1 MSAAIFSYYK
11 ERSFRIF
18 RTACLIIL
26 LAVAAGCSA
35 NYGRLQ
41 ADDAVLQNFQN
52 YQPPSGYKYYLYGHS
67 NRYYAI
73 AGINSE
79 FILESRMWRD
89 IDPDSEK
96 FKTAVYWMWDEYFS
110 TNHRIFGAKI
120 LDPNGSTA
128 GVYFSAI
135 RFLTVKFGEGNR
147 IELMPDT
154 PFLKGPVAEKEN
166 GQFLTGQALK
176 SEYYSQKD

>member
-1 MSAAIFSYYK
+1 MSVALFLYYK
-11 ERSFRIF
+11 ERSLPIF

-26 LAVAAGCSA
+26 LAVATGCSA
-35 NYGRLQ
+35 EYGRLQ
-41 ADDAVLQNFQN
+41 ADDAVLQGFQN
-52 YQPPSGYKYYLYGHS
+52 SQPPSGYKYYLYGHG

-73 AGINSE
+73 AGLNSE
-79 FILESRMWRD
+79 FILESRMWRE

-96 FKTAVYWMWDEYFS
+96 FRTAVYWMWDESISPNY
-110 TNHRIFGAKI
+110 RIFGAKI
-120 LDPNGSTA
+120 LDPQGRTA

-154 PFLKGPVAEKEN
+154 PFLNGPVGEQEN
-166 GQFLTGQALK
+166 AQSLTGQALK